1 MSSNSKQI
9 QKLENVDPVPTEIIQ
24 REEINPNDIPVI
36 PSSTVQEQ
44 QQQQQTVPEIE
55 TPKAQVPSIF
65 DDIKETVIQVSQ
77 DHINEIVKDLKDGIL
92 RLEYIDSKGKMQ
104 VDRRQYNP
112 MTIGMN
118 RKVVKVG
125 KKIRLLEAD
134 IKGMGK
140 DGALDVGKIQ
150 QKYPDILDSDVDE
163 YDLTNEQA
171 YGEIRANYI
180 VAQKAQIYWGINDI
194 ENYSLH
200 DLMIVESLY
209 ESRNNFAPSL

>member
-1 MSSNSKQI
+1 MSTTSNSKQI
-9 QKLENVDPVPTEIIQ
+9 QKLKDIENTTVPEGIATTVIEQEPV
-24 REEINPNDIPVI
+24 V
-36 PSSTVQEQ
+36 STVEQTQQEQ
-44 QQQQQTVPEIE
+44 QQPEIQ
-55 TPKAQVPSIF
+55 TPKAQIPSIF

-77 DHINEIVKDLKDGIL
+77 DHINEIVKDLKDGVL

-125 KKIRLLEAD
+125 KRIRLLEAD

-150 QKYPDILDSDVDE
+150 EKYSDILDSDVDE